1 VFLCQLPFIP
11 YISVLVTNRLEQ
23 GDFKLR
29 VRALE
34 VERAMQRSKL
44 VQENIFRLALAC
56 LFLNGGMAV
65 SLVSMPKGANSMA
78 IILTRLMF
86 AGAGILASSI
96 PFGLWK
102 IKNLDKYLEK
112 FGVKS

>member
-1 VFLCQLPFIP
+1 MSLKNHIRCNGNARMNI
-11 YISVLVTNRLEQ
+11 RLEQ

-44 VQENIFRLALAC
+44 VQDNIFRLALAC
-56 LFLNGGMAV
+56 LLLNGGMAF
-65 SLVSMPKGANSMA
+65 SLVSAPKGASS
-78 IILTRLMF
+78 IVTLLTRLMF
-86 AGAGILASSI
+86 SGAGILASSV

-102 IKNLDKYLEK
+102 IKNLDKYLER
-112 FGVKS
+112 FGVKN